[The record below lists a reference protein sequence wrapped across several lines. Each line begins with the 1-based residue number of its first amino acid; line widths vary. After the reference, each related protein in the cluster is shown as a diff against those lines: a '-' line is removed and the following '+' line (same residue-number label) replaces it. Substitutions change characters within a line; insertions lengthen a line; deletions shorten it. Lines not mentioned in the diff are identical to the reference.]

1 MSGVV
6 PVVPRF
12 KFFNPSTGAPLA
24 LGSVTVYEAG
34 TTTLAN
40 TYQDRDLQTSNTN
53 PVNLDANGECL
64 FWVDDSKDYKFL
76 LTTGLNGTGATVSGY
91 PVDNIPSTGTS
102 GFLQAGIGAVRR
114 TSHAKMR
121 DVVSAFD
128 FMSDAERTDVLS
140 GAPVLNHTVSLQKAI
155 DHSSLTGRAVD
166 LCGYE
171 YIAVGL
177 VAKTG
182 ACLFSAPRGKF
193 AGSAWIS
200 VPVGTTNADVIGGT
214 APDAFGLIGVNIN
227 GRSGAGVVGV
237 RLVDAVACRISH
249 VAIQNCGKQGLW
261 LAGSS
266 VVCTVQNVYAD
277 NCYLDRN
284 AAGRVGAI
292 HVQGSDHTLSDIEAT
307 CGGSLAPTINVNK
320 RYAAILLDA
329 TACFVSDCVAQ
340 ISDIGLVVSGNF
352 NRCQNIRADKNYGD
366 GFRVEGNGNQFANC
380 TAFDNSVINYADRA
394 VAFGVDV
401 TTTSGYNLHDG
412 WVITGQSNTFTGC
425 TCIGE
430 NVNRCRYGF
439 NDSGQ
444 FAAAA
449 SRNQYPG
456 CWGTGN
462 NTALL
467 KFPATLGSSADGP
480 RATATGANG
489 VTTLD
494 ATYADFFFLTGTG
507 TLTTITGGWN
517 GRRIRI
523 IGNANGYVI
532 KDKDYYDAP
541 GGSNIRTGNAQKLVL
556 RENRITELE
565 YVDGVWYCTE
575 GNDSPLLFTQAV
587 NQTYAAGV
595 TTFGVPAEYLTSNME
610 FSVSCDVDTTGLVMQ
625 ASYVD
630 SSNLNVTIYNGTGV
644 GKAVN
649 GTLRIRARV

>member
-200 VPVGTTNADVIGGT
+200 A
-214 APDAFGLIGVNIN
+214 
-227 GRSGAGVVGV
+227 
-237 RLVDAVACRISH
+237 
-249 VAIQNCGKQGLW
+249 
-261 LAGSS
+261 
-266 VVCTVQNVYAD
+266 
-277 NCYLDRN
+277 
-284 AAGRVGAI
+284 
-292 HVQGSDHTLSDIEAT
+292 
-307 CGGSLAPTINVNK
+307 
-320 RYAAILLDA
+320 
-329 TACFVSDCVAQ
+329 
-340 ISDIGLVVSGNF
+340 
-352 NRCQNIRADKNYGD
+352 
-366 GFRVEGNGNQFANC
+366 
-380 TAFDNSVINYADRA
+380 
-394 VAFGVDV
+394 
-401 TTTSGYNLHDG
+401 
-412 WVITGQSNTFTGC
+412 
-425 TCIGE
+425 
-430 NVNRCRYGF
+430 
-439 NDSGQ
+439 
-444 FAAAA
+444 
-449 SRNQYPG
+449 
-456 CWGTGN
+456 
-462 NTALL
+462 
-467 KFPATLGSSADGP
+467 
-480 RATATGANG
+480 
-489 VTTLD
+489 
-494 ATYADFFFLTGTG
+494 
-507 TLTTITGGWN
+507 
-517 GRRIRI
+517 RRT
-523 IGNANGYVI
+523 
-532 KDKDYYDAP
+532 P
-541 GGSNIRTGNAQKLVL
+541 
-556 RENRITELE
+556 
-565 YVDGVWYCTE
+565 
-575 GNDSPLLFTQAV
+575 
-587 NQTYAAGV
+587 
-595 TTFGVPAEYLTSNME
+595 M
-610 FSVSCDVDTTGLVMQ
+610 
-625 ASYVD
+625 
-630 SSNLNVTIYNGTGV
+630 
-644 GKAVN
+644 
-649 GTLRIRARV
+649 